1 MDKKLMHLPEEKR
14 RELSEIVSII
24 KKSVNAEKII
34 LFGSYARGDW
44 VEDKYKEG
52 HITYEYKS
60 DMDILVV
67 VKKNGTANMKLWE
80 KLEQTIHQSKNIK
93 TDVSIIAHG
102 ITEVN
107 KKLSEGQYFFSDIV
121 KEGIILYDSGL
132 YQFSERKKLTPAER
146 KTIAIRDFKNWYD
159 SALGYYDQHKY
170 AMTKKQYR
178 IAVFELHQVV
188 ERAYAAILLTFTQY
202 KPRIHDIEK
211 LGKLVVDQ
219 DHQFLTIFPM
229 QNEFQK
235 RCFLRLKRAYTE
247 ARYDMNYKI
256 QKEELEYLS
265 DRVEKLLRVAKNVCD
280 KKISSFESA
289 QVSLSSREKIPVRHR
304 FHGHLVNHQDH

>member
-1 MDKKLMHLPEEKR
+1 MDTRLNHLPEEKR
-14 RELSEIVSII
+14 RELSEITSII

-67 VKKNGTANMKLWE
+67 VKKNGTANMRLWE
-80 KLEQTIHQSKNIK
+80 KLEQTIHQSKSIK

-102 ITEVN
+102 IAEVN

-121 KEGIILYDSGL
+121 KEGIVLYDSGS
-132 YQFSERKKLTPAER
+132 FKFAERKKLTPSERKAIAER
-146 KTIAIRDFKNWYD
+146 DFNNWYE
-159 SALGYYDQHKY
+159 SALGYHDQHKY
-170 AMTKKQYR
+170 AMSKKQYR

-188 ERAYAAILLTFTQY
+188 ERTYAAILLTFTQY
-202 KPRIHDIEK
+202 KPRIHDVEK
-211 LGKLVVDQ
+211 LGKLVIDQ
-219 DHQFLTIFPM
+219 DHQFLTIFPI

-256 QKEELEYLS
+256 QKEELEYLF
-265 DRVEKLLRVAKNVCD
+265 DRVEKLLKIAKDVCEQ
-280 KKISSFESA
+280 KIQSFVMTKERSVL
-289 QVSLSSREKIPVRHR
+289 VSETK
-304 FHGHLVNHQDH
+304 